1 MGDRDPGLG
10 ILLDLDGETFAVDE
24 AGNYTVRFVAKQV
37 PVSQERPH
45 GLSYSLTLHD
55 ENGVRVV
62 GFDSAF
68 GAARKRTRATCRAR
82 PLAPVAECS
91 ALRVPRRGYAARG
104 FLGRGSGVSQRK
116 KSSTMTTLRVGI
128 ASFEQYR
135 ERTMAIVRGQY
146 KVRPDEP
153 KVWFASIES
162 FAKILSER
170 NRDLLR
176 VIAETKPQ
184 SLTALAKTT
193 GRAKSNLSRTLRTLE
208 RYNLIRFEK
217 GKGGTLVPRT
227 PYTDV
232 VLDLSLR
239 ASRKAKRTLVP
250 V

>member
-1 MGDRDPGLG
+1 
-10 ILLDLDGETFAVDE
+10 
-24 AGNYTVRFVAKQV
+24 
-37 PVSQERPH
+37 
-45 GLSYSLTLHD
+45 
-55 ENGVRVV
+55 
-62 GFDSAF
+62 
-68 GAARKRTRATCRAR
+68 
-82 PLAPVAECS
+82 
-91 ALRVPRRGYAARG
+91 
-104 FLGRGSGVSQRK
+104 
-116 KSSTMTTLRVGI
+116 MTTLKVGI
-128 ASFEQYR
+128 ASYEQFKEY
-135 ERTMAIVRGQY
+135 TMAIARGEH
-146 KVRPDEP
+146 KRTPDEP

-184 SLTALAKTT
+184 SLSALAKTT

-208 RYNLIRFEK
+208 RYNLISFEK